1 MTRIKKSYWK
11 PYLRGVVLL
20 VGVGRGSAVP
30 AVGAVVVVSLSGPDV
45 DGKRVLFSPLDILQF
60 EMLRIS
66 FTTITKVEMRFL
78 CGC

>member
-1 MTRIKKSYWK
+1 M
-11 PYLRGVVLL
+11 VL
-20 VGVGRGSAVP
+20 VGVGRGSPVP

-66 FTTITKVEMRFL
+66 FTTITKVEMRF
-78 CGC
+78 